1 MTQFAHPTPKCQA
14 ALAPFG
20 SSDVRLD
27 VEVLAERYEA
37 LAALSP
43 FEDDPPEE
51 PDEAE
56 EEEALDDL
64 PSSR

>member
-1 MTQFAHPTPKCQA
+1 MNQSARPTPKCQVTP
-14 ALAPFG
+14 APFG
-20 SSDVRLD
+20 SSDIWLD

-51 PDEAE
+51 AKETE
-56 EEEALDDL
+56 EETSDDL
-64 PSSR
+64 PF

>member
-1 MTQFAHPTPKCQA
+1 MNQSARPTPKCQA
-14 ALAPFG
+14 MPAPFG
-20 SSDVRLD
+20 SSDIWLD

-43 FEDDPPEE
+43 FKDDPLEE
-51 PDEAE
+51 ADEA

-64 PSSR
+64 PF

>member
-1 MTQFAHPTPKCQA
+1 MNQSARPTPKCQA
-14 ALAPFG
+14 APAPFG
-20 SSDVRLD
+20 CLDLWLD

-51 PDEAE
+51 ADEAE
-56 EEEALDDL
+56 EEASDDL
-64 PSSR
+64 PF